1 MNQMH
6 ENERMVQ
13 NRKNHPRYHTRFPP
27 HPPRFVKNSLQ
38 VVGQSFAIAWQTL
51 RKAAENFEILKAG
64 SDELLLIYR

>member
-1 MNQMH
+1 MKMS
-6 ENERMVQ
+6 EWFKTE
-13 NRKNHPRYHTRFPP
+13 KITLGTTPDSPP
-27 HPPRFVKNSLQ
+27 TPPRFVKNSLQ